1 MVYNGLR
8 VSGLKNSVWTKL
20 LWASPS
26 RGNWNDIP
34 RNPFAWVNQ
43 NVALNTIFLQY
54 THSKLFFRLLLT
66 PSHFTSNPRRMK
78 ETFWN
83 SKRDRSSSCLFNF
96 AEIKCYIFN
105 FFFRFCFFSYL
116 LCWFRVCNTFLLCFF
131 MIFSSLVA
139 YFWNLNFKGW
149 SKF

>member
-43 NVALNTIFLQY
+43 NVALNTFFLQY

-105 FFFRFCFFSYL
+105 FFLDFVFFLTFYVDLEFVTLSFCAFS
-116 LCWFRVCNTFLLCFF
+116 WFSHLWLH
-131 MIFSSLVA
+131 IF
-139 YFWNLNFKGW
+139 GI
-149 SKF
+149 